1 MWHFCGNLINRL
13 PRWLCFRHPNLS
25 FLSNGNHPLWKLFS
39 VPPQKNSQVKH
50 RTCFVA
56 RSMRVSWLFSSKT
69 TFTTPAFFTHH
80 SEFLFD
86 PFKNFGNCMWT
97 GCLHKC
103 LWFSRKLTWNCE
115 QMQFISCVH
124 KKLRQELATYAI
136 SVGAHLWNA
145 LVDSCQTKRITF
157 DLVYISHHLDWA
169 EKCVPF
175 YKLIF
180 R

>member
-1 MWHFCGNLINRL
+1 MVSTLCESCFPFHLKKILRWNIAHVLLHVLCASVDCFPLRL
-13 PRWLCFRHPNLS
+13 LS
-25 FLSNGNHPLWKLFS
+25 QPLRFS
-39 VPPQKNSQVKH
+39 LTILN
-50 RTCFVA
+50 FY
-56 RSMRVSWLFSSKT
+56 
-69 TFTTPAFFTHH
+69 
-80 SEFLFD
+80 
-86 PFKNFGNCMWT
+86 PFKNFGNCTWT

-103 LWFSRKLTWNCE
+103 RWFSRKLTWNSE

-169 EKCVPF
+169 GKCVPF

>member
-1 MWHFCGNLINRL
+1 MVSTLCESCFPFHLKKILRWNIAHVLLHVLCASVDCF
-13 PRWLCFRHPNLS
+13 PR
-25 FLSNGNHPLWKLFS
+25 
-39 VPPQKNSQVKH
+39 
-50 RTCFVA
+50 
-56 RSMRVSWLFSSKT
+56 SKT

-80 SEFLFD
+80 TEFLFD

-103 LWFSRKLTWNCE
+103 CWFSRKLTWNSE

-157 DLVYISHHLDWA
+157 DMVYISHHLDWA